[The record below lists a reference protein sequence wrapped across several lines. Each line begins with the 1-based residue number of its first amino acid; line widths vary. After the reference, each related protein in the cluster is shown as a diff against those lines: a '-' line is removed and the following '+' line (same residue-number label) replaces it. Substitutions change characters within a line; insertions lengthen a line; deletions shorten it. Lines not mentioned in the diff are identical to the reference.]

1 VFLDVDKAFDAF
13 DNAPREGLVHG
24 LVECGVDEGLAT
36 LIGEWHSGTRYHY
49 THLGT
54 SICEQSGKGVRQ
66 GCTGAPILWAVLMT
80 RFLRRLSQS
89 VPIAWIKRCL
99 NIFADDLQGGSTF
112 RSDHE
117 LRDCLRYLGT
127 VIDCLEELGLSVNP
141 VKTVALLQLG
151 GVQHR
156 KWQALITQRGANGAY
171 LLLPRKNGS
180 MRLKLVSSVVYLG
193 VRVSYADFEQSTQSM
208 RTSAA
213 HSSAM
218 SLSRWLYSK
227 RRLPFRT
234 RLGLWQTCIIPCAEY
249 GLLAVGLTTKVIARH
264 AMNLSA
270 LRARVAHV
278 VRGENWQDLQQN
290 REACDFLTHHCLRCG
305 RWCTHLREAHPQIL
319 IPGIDQ
325 MIALQK
331 NHVRSSPCP
340 FCSLSWKQQHGCP
353 ILLQT
358 AILQAELTTSSQAD
372 TDQGTS
378 AHASAVTGP
387 ERPSSFSWN
396 CHLCSQSFG
405 ARVQLTAHLQEHQQQ
420 LHRYDPKRDS
430 VEGEPACSH
439 CGLLVTSMDA
449 LRNHITKGHCKHFD
463 PRKHVPDHAISPDL
477 KAALLG
483 GRLGPY
489 LRKAGARTFLTV
501 QCLCCGRAFPG
512 LRELS
517 RHLQDKHS
525 ILWNEAL
532 HLGLSLKQVISPA

>member
-1 VFLDVDKAFDAF
+1 MHAYGLERPIESLRRSAQARLRQHDQNLSVLGANDIVVSHSSFSVAASLQVIDRFREALYSSSSVDLHAPHLQSGLRCHICHASFSDVTDLHRHFTRTHAMFCSPQVVDYEKHAV
-13 DNAPREGLVHG
+13 EGLP
-24 LVECGVDEGLAT
+24 ECAHCSKKFDCWSSFRKHIT
-36 LIGEWHSGTRYHY
+36 
-49 THLGT
+49 
-54 SICEQSGKGVRQ
+54 Q
-66 GCTGAPILWAVLMT
+66 
-80 RFLRRLSQS
+80 
-89 VPIAWIKRCL
+89 KRCHVRP
-99 NIFADDLQGGSTF
+99 FDLSI
-112 RSDHE
+112 E
-117 LRDCLRYLGT
+117 
-127 VIDCLEELGLSVNP
+127 
-141 VKTVALLQLG
+141 
-151 GVQHR
+151 
-156 KWQALITQRGANGAY
+156 
-171 LLLPRKNGS
+171 
-180 MRLKLVSSVVYLG
+180 SSVTHAIPAALWRELTSFRKYDDNETLPH
-193 VRVSYADFEQSTQSM
+193 SQLTLDDSFAATPCTQ
-208 RTSAA
+208 
-213 HSSAM
+213 
-218 SLSRWLYSK
+218 
-227 RRLPFRT
+227 
-234 RLGLWQTCIIPCAEY
+234 
-249 GLLAVGLTTKVIARH
+249 